1 MGLFTTLTDAIGL
14 TRYGAAEEAVQNAQG
29 YFAGMTPPEI
39 QALGLESVGDMS
51 PEQLRAFLQERTAYE
66 DISVDPRLKAQ
77 QMDTLSALQE
87 ISKAEGLTAQ
97 DKALLARIVREEDI
111 KARGQREAIM
121 QSAQERGIAG
131 SGLEL
136 ASQFQNQQ
144 EGATRQA
151 MRDQEIAALAEQRKM
166 QALMGS
172 GELAG
177 QMRGQEYGEQQNL
190 AQARDMLSRFNLANQ
205 QQTEAQNVGARN
217 QAQQYNLANQQRIA
231 EENQK
236 FAAMAPQQR
245 FQNQMGLAQA
255 QASGLYNL
263 ANMYNQQSSANMQM
277 AGMAA
282 LAYAKPGSDENIKK
296 DVALAPDQIDQFL
309 NDLTGYKFNY
319 KDPERYGE
327 GERIGVMAQDVE
339 KSPVGEKMVEN
350 DERGAKNIDGGK
362 ALSAILASLGRLNEK
377 VNTIEESKYGKR

>member
-1 MGLFTTLTDAIGL
+1 MGLFTTITDFVGL
-14 TRYGAAEEAVQNAQG
+14 TNYGAAEEAVKNAQG

-66 DISVDPRLKAQ
+66 DIAVDPRLKAQ
-77 QMDTLSALQE
+77 QMDTLAALQE

-136 ASQFQNQQ
+136 ASQFQAQQ
-144 EGATRQA
+144 EAATRQS

-166 QALMGS
+166 SALLGS
-172 GELAG
+172 GEMAG

-205 QQTEAQNVGARN
+205 QQTEAQNVAARN

-231 EENQK
+231 EENAK

-282 LAYAKPGSDENIKK
+282 LAYAKSDENAKVNIEF
-296 DVALAPDQIDQFL
+296 APEEIDQFL

-319 KDPERYGE
+319 KNPEDGQ
-327 GERIGVMAQDVE
+327 GKQLGVMAQNVE
-339 KSPVGEKMVEN
+339 QTPMGEKMVFE
-350 DERGAKNIDGGK
+350 DQEGQKNLDGGE
-362 ALSAILASLGRLNEK
+362 ALNAILASLGRLNEK
-377 VNTIEESKYGKR
+377 VNNLEGSKYGNR

>member
-1 MGLFTTLTDAIGL
+1 MGLFTTITDFVGL
-14 TRYGAAEEAVQNAQG
+14 TNYGAAQEAVENAQG
-29 YFAGMTPPEI
+29 YFAGLSAPDIGP
-39 QALGLESVGDMS
+39 LGLESVGDMS

-66 DISVDPRLKAQ
+66 DIAVDPRLKAQ
-77 QMDTLSALQE
+77 QMDTLAALQE

-136 ASQFQNQQ
+136 ASQFQAQQ
-144 EGATRQA
+144 EAATRQA

-166 QALMGS
+166 SALLGS

-190 AQARDMLSRFNLANQ
+190 AQARDMLSRFNIANQ
-205 QQTEAQNVGARN
+205 QQTEAQNVAARN

-231 EENQK
+231 EENTK
-236 FAAMAPQQR
+236 WLAMAPQQR

-255 QASGLYNL
+255 QAGGQYQL
-263 ANMYNQQSSANMQM
+263 ANMFNQQSAANMQM

-282 LAYAKPGSDENIKK
+282 LAYAKSDENAKTNIEF
-296 DVALAPDQIDQFL
+296 APEEIDQFL

-319 KDPERYGE
+319 KDPSDGQ
-327 GERIGVMAQDVE
+327 GKQLGVMAQDVE
-339 KSPVGEKMVEN
+339 QTPMGEKMVFQDQE
-350 DERGAKNIDGGK
+350 GQKNLDGGE
-362 ALSAILASLGRLNEK
+362 ALNAILASLGRLNEK
-377 VNTIEESKYGKR
+377 VNNLEGNKYGNR